1 MKQQLQLVE
10 VRLVWLASSRALAFA
25 YHPLALIC
33 SRRAANY
40 FKFRFYWKHAG
51 CHCSSFTLKH
61 NTMNHTLKYF
71 FLIAAAV
78 VASGGVSAQESAP
91 ITSAFQS
98 DIDSQVSE
106 SMPGIMA
113 AGVSRGRNI
122 DWSGASGYSCKE
134 NRAALL
140 PGQTFR
146 IASVTKTF
154 VATAILRL
162 WEDGKLQLE
171 DPIAK
176 YISPEHVEILK
187 QGGYA
192 PQEITVLHLLT
203 HSSGLSEHTQTE
215 KYQMPYMKTNHVW
228 TRTQH
233 LQELVTFTK
242 TVGEIGKQFSYSD
255 SGYILLGEIVE
266 AITHKS
272 LGEAIAE
279 LLDFKKL
286 GLQSI
291 HMEDAKGEF
300 GAERIHQYLEGED
313 TYSINP
319 TFDLYG
325 GGGLLSSVHDLS
337 LFFQCLLENKVFHNE
352 ATLAKMLTPVS
363 YPAKQVLDYRI
374 GIWEIEID
382 GLKAYTHSGFWGTQ
396 VVYIPSIKA
405 SIAVN
410 YSQRWEKKGIAPV
423 VPMLVKRLLEK

>member
-1 MKQQLQLVE
+1 MD
-10 VRLVWLASSRALAFA
+10 
-25 YHPLALIC
+25 
-33 SRRAANY
+33 
-40 FKFRFYWKHAG
+40 
-51 CHCSSFTLKH
+51 
-61 NTMNHTLKYF
+61 HTLKYF

-78 VASGGVSAQESAP
+78 VASGGVSAQKSAP

-106 SMPGIMA
+106 SIPGILA
-113 AGVSRGRNI
+113 AVVSKDRNI

-134 NRAALL
+134 SRAALL

-162 WEDGKLQLE
+162 WEEGKLQLE

-192 PQEITVLHLLT
+192 PQKITVLHLLT
-203 HSSGLSEHTQTE
+203 HSSGLSEHTQTD
-215 KYQMPYMKTNHVW
+215 KFKLPYMRTNHVW
-228 TRTQH
+228 TRTEQ
-233 LQELVTFTK
+233 LQDLVTFSK
-242 TVGEIGKQFSYSD
+242 PVGEIGKQFYYSD

-286 GLQSI
+286 GLQNT

-300 GAERIHQYLEGED
+300 GTERIHQYFEGED
-313 TYSINP
+313 IYFINP
-319 TFDLYG
+319 TLDLYG

-337 LFFQCLLENKVFHNE
+337 LFYQCLFENKVFRNE

-363 YPAKQVLDYRI
+363 YPAKQALDYRI

-382 GLKAYTHSGFWGTQ
+382 GMKAYTHSGFWGTQ

-405 SIAVN
+405 GIAVN
-410 YSQRWEKKGIAPV
+410 YSQRWENKGIAPV
-423 VPMLVKRLLEK
+423 IPIIVKRLMEK